1 MSETIYFGE
10 HFYVEDVASAL
21 GVPVGR
27 IQELIREGVL
37 KSEWPGTVTQE
48 SAERYAARPGDKQSW
63 IDCER
68 LEDLEDAAIDEPD
81 EEEDEPDEEE

>member
-1 MSETIYFGE
+1 MSETLYIGE
-10 HFYVEDVASAL
+10 HFYVEDVAEAL
-21 GVPVGR
+21 GVPEER

-68 LEDLEDAAIDEPD
+68 LEDLEDAAIDEAD
-81 EEEDEPDEEE
+81 EEE